1 MVNKMADIFLMVGI
15 IVSVTLSDAL
25 VCLVLTAII
34 EHVEKALDDDLYLL
48 PSLLVNSI
56 AFVLVTAS
64 IILEK
69 IAR

>member
-1 MVNKMADIFLMVGI
+1 MVNKLADIFLMVGI
-15 IVSVTLSDAL
+15 IVSVTRSDAL